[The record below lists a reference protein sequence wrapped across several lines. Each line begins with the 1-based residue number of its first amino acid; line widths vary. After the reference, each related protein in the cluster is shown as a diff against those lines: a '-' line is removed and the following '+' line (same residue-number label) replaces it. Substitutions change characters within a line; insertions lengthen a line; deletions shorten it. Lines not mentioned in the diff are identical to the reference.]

1 MVRELTDKQQKFVDN
16 LVSGKTQYESYL
28 DAYPNSK
35 KWSRKV
41 VDNKACEL
49 LKKEN
54 VKARYNELKAI
65 EEERQR
71 EKYSLD
77 RDKALE
83 NYLWLMN
90 EAKETIEACGIR
102 QATANAYINSLD
114 KACNLLDLY
123 PDKKQSVKLS
133 GDLTT
138 TNTNPLEGF
147 TYEEMKDWLDKYDK
161 R

>member
-54 VKARYNELKAI
+54 VKARYNELRA
-65 EEERQR
+65 EEEARQR

-83 NYLWLMN
+83 SYLWLVN
-90 EAKETIEACGIR
+90 EAKETIEVCGIK
-102 QATANAYINSLD
+102 QATANAYISALD

-133 GDLTT
+133 GDLKT
-138 TNTNPLEGF
+138 TNVNPFANL
-147 TYEEMKDWLDKYDK
+147 TEEELRKLIDDK
-161 R
+161 

>member
-1 MVRELTDKQQKFVDN
+1 MSKLTQKQENFVQA
-16 LVSGKTQYESYL
+16 LVSGKSQRE
-28 DAYPNSK
+28 AYKEAYNAANMKDSTVDSNACRLLNNSK
-35 KWSRKV
+35 V
-41 VDNKACEL
+41 A
-49 LKKEN
+49 
-54 VKARYNELKAI
+54 ARYNELKAI

-133 GDLTT
+133 GDL
-138 TNTNPLEGF
+138 NTNVNPYANL
-147 TYEEMKDWLDKYDK
+147 TEEELRKLIDDK
-161 R
+161 

>member
-1 MVRELTDKQQKFVDN
+1 MSKLTQKQENFVQA
-16 LVSGKTQYESYL
+16 LVSGKSQRE
-28 DAYPNSK
+28 AYKEAYNAANMKDST
-35 KWSRKV
+35 
-41 VDNKACEL
+41 VDKRACEL
-49 LKKEN
+49 LKNGK
-54 VKARYNELKAI
+54 VAGRYNELKAI
-65 EEERQR
+65 EEDRQR

-138 TNTNPLEGF
+138 TNTNPYANL
-147 TYEEMKDWLDKYDK
+147 TEEELRKLIDDDK
-161 R
+161 

>member
-1 MVRELTDKQQKFVDN
+1 MSKLTQKQENFVQA
-16 LVSGKTQYESYL
+16 LVSGKSQRE
-28 DAYPNSK
+28 AYKEAYNAANMKDSTVDSNACRLLNNSK
-35 KWSRKV
+35 V
-41 VDNKACEL
+41 A
-49 LKKEN
+49 
-54 VKARYNELKAI
+54 ARYNELKAI

-133 GDLTT
+133 GDLKT

>member
-1 MVRELTDKQQKFVDN
+1 MSKLTQKQENFVQA
-16 LVSGKTQYESYL
+16 LVSGKSQRE
-28 DAYPNSK
+28 AYKEAYNAANMKDSTVDSNACRLLNNSK
-35 KWSRKV
+35 V
-41 VDNKACEL
+41 A
-49 LKKEN
+49 
-54 VKARYNELKAI
+54 ARYNELKAI

-138 TNTNPLEGF
+138 TNMNPFENL
-147 TYEEMKDWLDKYDK
+147 TEEELRKLIDDK
-161 R
+161 

>member
-1 MVRELTDKQQKFVDN
+1 MSKLTQKQENFVQA
-16 LVSGKTQYESYL
+16 LVSGKSQRE
-28 DAYPNSK
+28 AYKEAYNAANMKDSTVDSNACRLLNNSK
-35 KWSRKV
+35 V
-41 VDNKACEL
+41 A
-49 LKKEN
+49 
-54 VKARYNELKAI
+54 ARYNELKAI

-138 TNTNPLEGF
+138 TNTNPYANL
-147 TYEEMKDWLDKYDK
+147 TEEELRKLIDDDK
-161 R
+161 

>member
-1 MVRELTDKQQKFVDN
+1 MSKLTQKQENFVQA
-16 LVSGKTQYESYL
+16 LVSGKSQRE
-28 DAYPNSK
+28 AYKEAYNAANMKDSTVDSNACRLLNNSK
-35 KWSRKV
+35 V
-41 VDNKACEL
+41 A
-49 LKKEN
+49 
-54 VKARYNELKAI
+54 ARYNELKAI

-83 NYLWLMN
+83 NYLWLM
-90 EAKETIEACGIR
+90 
-102 QATANAYINSLD
+102 NAYINSLD

>member
-1 MVRELTDKQQKFVDN
+1 MSKLTQKQENFVQA
-16 LVSGKTQYESYL
+16 LVSGKSQRE
-28 DAYPNSK
+28 AYKEAYNAANMKDSTVDSNACRLLNNSK
-35 KWSRKV
+35 V
-41 VDNKACEL
+41 A
-49 LKKEN
+49 
-54 VKARYNELKAI
+54 ARYNELKAI

-161 R
+161 

>member
-1 MVRELTDKQQKFVDN
+1 MSKLTQKQENFVQA
-16 LVSGKTQYESYL
+16 LVSGKSQRE
-28 DAYPNSK
+28 AYKEAYNAANMKDSTVDSNACRLLNNSK
-35 KWSRKV
+35 V
-41 VDNKACEL
+41 A
-49 LKKEN
+49 
-54 VKARYNELKAI
+54 ARYNELKAI

-138 TNTNPLEGF
+138 TNTNPYANL
-147 TYEEMKDWLDKYDK
+147 TEEELRKLIDDK
-161 R
+161 

>member
-1 MVRELTDKQQKFVDN
+1 MSKLTQKQENFVQA
-16 LVSGKTQYESYL
+16 LVSGKSQRE
-28 DAYPNSK
+28 AYKEAYNAANMKDSTVDSNACRLLNNSK
-35 KWSRKV
+35 V
-41 VDNKACEL
+41 A
-49 LKKEN
+49 
-54 VKARYNELKAI
+54 ARYNELKAI

>member
-1 MVRELTDKQQKFVDN
+1 MVRELTDKQQKFVNN

-28 DAYPNSK
+28 EAYPNSK

-41 VDNKACEL
+41 VDNKAYEL

-54 VKARYNELKAI
+54 VRAKYEELKA
-65 EEERQR
+65 EEEARQR

-83 NYLWLMN
+83 NYLWLMH
-90 EAKETIEACGIR
+90 EAKETIEVCGIK
-102 QATANAYINSLD
+102 QATANAYISALD

-133 GDLTT
+133 GDLKT
-138 TNTNPLEGF
+138 TNMNPYANL
-147 TYEEMKDWLDKYDK
+147 TEEELRKLIDDK
-161 R
+161 

>member
-16 LVSGKTQYESYL
+16 LISGKTQYESYL

-54 VKARYNELKAI
+54 VKARYNELRA
-65 EEERQR
+65 EEEARQR

-83 NYLWLMN
+83 SYLWLVN
-90 EAKETIEACGIR
+90 EAKETMEVCGIK
-102 QATANAYINSLD
+102 QATANAYISALD

-133 GDLTT
+133 GDLKT
-138 TNTNPLEGF
+138 TNMNPFENL
-147 TYEEMKDWLDKYDK
+147 TEEELRKLIDDK
-161 R
+161 